1 MATAESLPKRE
12 RTGKE
17 STRLSKTIL
26 PEPVHNHKSKMS
38 VLIGMFIGK
47 VTGGIDLARK
57 SAKLW
62 PLERKIIDW
71 DRAVRTGE
79 RKDAGGWPPG
89 IHRPAA
95 NRHLNRDVSTLIGSA
110 G

>member
-1 MATAESLPKRE
+1 MY
-12 RTGKE
+12 
-17 STRLSKTIL
+17 
-26 PEPVHNHKSKMS
+26 

-71 DRAVRTGE
+71 DRVVRMANGDTLE
-79 RKDAGGWPPG
+79 AGPPEF
-89 IHRPAA
+89 IEPPRTVTTTVTYLH
-95 NRHLNRDVSTLIGSA
+95 
-110 G
+110 